1 MSPEISGAADPNLDL
16 RPYYDAI
23 WNDWLKGRDL
33 EAEIAEHRRH
43 RGRFLRL
50 MTDCLARLKREPAEV
65 LEIGSGT
72 AIDSYIMAEGSS
84 ANIVGIDISLPSL
97 TVAAR
102 CAQYFKRPIGLVAG
116 DATMLPF
123 ADATFDIVF
132 SQGVVEHFPDPTAML
147 QDQVRVLKPD
157 GILIINVPQKY
168 TGYTRFKHREIAKG
182 TWAWGWESEYSA
194 GELRRLGRKFGLR
207 SIAVI
212 GDEHWGSRRG
222 TLYWRHAHTRLQKRN
237 PWRDRRVFRMLESAY
252 DRSWVAL
259 EEKFGHYFLINVTM
273 AFVREKHA

>member
-1 MSPEISGAADPNLDL
+1 MSSDLLQTPEPSRDL

-43 RGRFLRL
+43 RSRFLRL
-50 MTDCLARLKREPAEV
+50 VSDCLARVGRENADV

-72 AIDSYIMAEGSS
+72 AIDSYILAETSS

-102 CAQYFKRPIGLVAG
+102 CAKYFARPIGLAAG
-116 DATMLPF
+116 DATAMPF
-123 ADATFDIVF
+123 ADATFDIVY

-147 QDQVRVLKPD
+147 LDQVRVLKPD
-157 GILIINVPQKY
+157 GILIINVPQKR
-168 TGYTRFKHREIAKG
+168 TGYTRFKHREMAKG
-182 TWAWGWESEYSA
+182 SWPWGWETEYSP
-194 GELRRLGRKFGLR
+194 GELRQLGRRFGMKP
-207 SIAVI
+207 IAVI

-222 TLYWRHAHTRLQKRN
+222 SLYWRHAHTRLQKRN
-237 PWRDRRVFRMLESAY
+237 PLRDRRLFKMMESAY
-252 DRSWVAL
+252 DRSWVML
-259 EEKFGHYFLINVTM
+259 EEKLGHYFLINVTM
-273 AFVREKHA
+273 AFVRDPHA